1 MSAAFAL
8 GNLAGVIAIR
18 PEDAILTA
26 ELQAGSEEAFSQ
38 LIAQYHAPVYSL
50 ISRVLNDPSDAPDI
64 TQDVFIKVYRGIHNF
79 HGDSSLRTWIYRIAL
94 REASN
99 QRRWWSRHRGR
110 EVTLEAQT
118 DAQSDAGERHNSMCL
133 KDTLADEHESPFE
146 AAAHEEI
153 RARVELE
160 LRQLP
165 EPFRTVVI
173 LRDLEGLAYDEIA
186 EILGAQLGTVKS
198 RLVRG
203 RAMLRA
209 RLGDFVAQARLQTQ
223 TRAEQSQERPQTS
236 VSSNRPAKSVRPIV
250 ERNACEEAI

>member
-8 GNLAGVIAIR
+8 GNLAGVVAIR
-18 PEDAILTA
+18 AEDAVLTA
-26 ELQAGSEEAFSQ
+26 ELQSGSEEAFSL

-50 ISRVLNDPSDAPDI
+50 ISRLLKDPSDAPDI
-64 TQDVFIKVYRGIHNF
+64 TQDVFIKVFRGIRNF

-94 REASN
+94 HEASN

-110 EVTLEAQT
+110 EVTIEAET
-118 DAQSDAGERHNSMCL
+118 DAAERGHSICL
-133 KDTLADEHESPFE
+133 KDMLVDEHESPFE

-153 RARVELE
+153 RARVESE

-173 LRDLEGLAYDEIA
+173 LRDLEGMAYDEIA
-186 EILGAQLGTVKS
+186 EILGTQLGTIKS

-203 RAMLRA
+203 RAMLRI
-209 RLGDFVAQARLQTQ
+209 RLGDFIARAQQRPSVTSSIPARAATV
-223 TRAEQSQERPQTS
+223 TMCRD
-236 VSSNRPAKSVRPIV
+236 
-250 ERNACEEAI
+250 ACKEAL

>member
-1 MSAAFAL
+1 MSAAHAL
-8 GNLAGVIAIR
+8 GNLAGVITMR
-18 PEDAILTA
+18 PEDAVLTA

-64 TQDVFIKVYRGIHNF
+64 TQDVFIKVFRGIRSF

-110 EVTLEAQT
+110 EVTIEHPAEADQR
-118 DAQSDAGERHNSMCL
+118 ERSFCL
-133 KDTLADEHESPFE
+133 KDTLADKNESPFE
-146 AAAHEEI
+146 AAAHAEI
-153 RARVELE
+153 RARVEAE
-160 LRQLP
+160 LHRLP
-165 EPFRTVVI
+165 EPFRTVVV

-203 RAMLRA
+203 RALLRQ
-209 RLGDFVAQARLQTQ
+209 RLGDFVVQAKIQSRSSAAVPGQNESTTSSRLPR
-223 TRAEQSQERPQTS
+223 RAGARS
-236 VSSNRPAKSVRPIV
+236 A
-250 ERNACEEAI
+250 AYEEAI

>member
-18 PEDAILTA
+18 PEDAALTA

-38 LIAQYHAPVYSL
+38 LIAQYHAPVYNL
-50 ISRVLNDPSDAPDI
+50 VSRVLNDPSDAPDI
-64 TQDVFIKVYRGIHNF
+64 TQDVFIKVFRGIGGF

-110 EVTLEAQT
+110 EVTLETQT
-118 DAQSDAGERHNSMCL
+118 ETDGQHALCL

-146 AAAHEEI
+146 AAAHEEV

-173 LRDLEGLAYDEIA
+173 LRDLEGMAYDEIA
-186 EILGAQLGTVKS
+186 EILGANLGTVKS

-203 RAMLRA
+203 RAMLRV
-209 RLGDFVAQARLQTQ
+209 RLGDFVTQAR
-223 TRAEQSQERPQTS
+223 TRAEQQNYEAGVTS
-236 VSSNRPAKSVRPIV
+236 IRSAKKSRSAVQS
-250 ERNACEEAI
+250 NACEEAI

>member
-18 PEDAILTA
+18 PEDAALTV

-50 ISRVLNDPSDAPDI
+50 VSRVLNDPSDAPDI
-64 TQDVFIKVYRGIHNF
+64 TQDVFIKVFRGIHSF

-110 EVTLEAQT
+110 EVTIDTQT
-118 DAQSDAGERHNSMCL
+118 ETDEQHPLCL

-146 AAAHEEI
+146 AAAHEEV

-160 LRQLP
+160 LHQLP
-165 EPFRTVVI
+165 EPYRTVVI
-173 LRDLEGLAYDEIA
+173 LRDLEGMAYDEIA

-203 RAMLRA
+203 RAMLRI
-209 RLGDFVAQARLQTQ
+209 RLGDFVTQAR
-223 TRAEQSQERPQTS
+223 TRAEQQNYESGVTS
-236 VSSNRPAKSVRPIV
+236 IRSAKKSRSAVQS
-250 ERNACEEAI
+250 NACEEAI

>member
-8 GNLAGVIAIR
+8 GNLAGVIGIR
-18 PEDAILTA
+18 GEDAVLTA
-26 ELQAGSEEAFSQ
+26 ELQAGSEEAFTQ

-50 ISRVLNDPSDAPDI
+50 ISRVLTDPSDAPDI
-64 TQDVFIKVYRGIHNF
+64 TQDVFIKVFRGIRSF
-79 HGDSSLRTWIYRIAL
+79 HGDASLRTWIYRIAL

-110 EVTLEAQT
+110 EVTIE
-118 DAQSDAGERHNSMCL
+118 AQSDAAEQNALCL
-133 KDTLADEHESPFE
+133 KDTLADEHDSPFE

-153 RARVELE
+153 RAKVESE
-160 LRQLP
+160 LRKLP

-173 LRDLEGLAYDEIA
+173 LRDLEGMAYDEIA

-203 RAMLRA
+203 RAMLRL
-209 RLGDFVAQARLQTQ
+209 RLGDFVARTQ
-223 TRAEQSQERPQTS
+223 QRPGVTS
-236 VSSNRPAKSVRPIV
+236 SRPAQSSCAGGQRDV
-250 ERNACEEAI
+250 CEEAI

>member
-18 PEDAILTA
+18 TEDAVLTA
-26 ELQAGSEEAFSQ
+26 ELQAGSEEAFAL
-38 LIAQYHAPVYSL
+38 LISQYHAPVYSL

-64 TQDVFIKVYRGIHNF
+64 TQDVFIKVFRGIRQF

-110 EVTLEAQT
+110 EVTIETQT
-118 DAQSDAGERHNSMCL
+118 GVGSDSGESFCL
-133 KDTLADEHESPFE
+133 KDMLIDEHASPFE
-146 AAAHEEI
+146 QAAHEEI
-153 RARVELE
+153 RAKVERE

-165 EPFRTVVI
+165 EPFRTVVV
-173 LRDLEGLAYDEIA
+173 LRDLEGMAYDEIA
-186 EILGAQLGTVKS
+186 EILGTQLGTVKS

-203 RAMLRA
+203 RAMLRL
-209 RLGDFVAQARLQTQ
+209 RLTDFIA
-223 TRAEQSQERPQTS
+223 QSQTHPGPTS
-236 VSSNRPAKSVRPIV
+236 APRPARQSSSSMQGDT
-250 ERNACEEAI
+250 CQEAV

>member
-18 PEDAILTA
+18 TEDSVLTA
-26 ELQAGSEEAFSQ
+26 ELQAGSEEAFSL
-38 LIAQYHAPVYSL
+38 LISQYHAPVYSL

-64 TQDVFIKVYRGIHNF
+64 TQDVFIKVFRGIRHF

-110 EVTLEAQT
+110 EVTIETPTGVGA
-118 DAQSDAGERHNSMCL
+118 DSGESFCL
-133 KDTLADEHESPFE
+133 KDMLIDEHASPFE
-146 AAAHEEI
+146 QAAHEEI
-153 RARVELE
+153 RAKLERE

-173 LRDLEGLAYDEIA
+173 LRDLEGMAYDEIA
-186 EILGAQLGTVKS
+186 EIVGTQLGTVKS

-203 RAMLRA
+203 RAMLRL
-209 RLGDFVAQARLQTQ
+209 RLTDFIA
-223 TRAEQSQERPQTS
+223 QSQTHPGPASAPRAVRE
-236 VSSNRPAKSVRPIV
+236 SSSSMQGD
-250 ERNACEEAI
+250 ACQEAV

>member
-1 MSAAFAL
+1 MSAAFTL
-8 GNLAGVIAIR
+8 GNLAGVLGIR
-18 PEDAILTA
+18 AEDATLTA
-26 ELQAGSEEAFSQ
+26 ELKAGSEEAFAL
-38 LIAQYHAPVYSL
+38 LIAQYHAPVYNL
-50 ISRVLNDPSDAPDI
+50 IARVLNDPSDAPDI
-64 TQDVFIKVYRGIHNF
+64 TQDVFIKVFRGIRNF

-110 EVTLEAQT
+110 EVTIEAQI
-118 DAQSDAGERHNSMCL
+118 DADAGEQYSSICL

-173 LRDLEGLAYDEIA
+173 LRDLEGMAYDEIA

-203 RAMLRA
+203 RALLRV
-209 RLGDFVAQARLQTQ
+209 RLGDFVAQPRLQTQ
-223 TRAEQSQERPQTS
+223 TRAEQSQERPQS
-236 VSSNRPAKSVRPIV
+236 GVSSNRPAKSVRPTV

>member
-8 GNLAGVIAIR
+8 GNLAGIVAIR
-18 PEDAILTA
+18 GEDAVLTA
-26 ELQAGSEEAFSQ
+26 ELQAGSEEAFTL

-50 ISRVLNDPSDAPDI
+50 ISRVLTDPSDAPDI
-64 TQDVFIKVYRGIHNF
+64 TQDVFIKVFRGIRSF

-110 EVTLEAQT
+110 EVTIEAQT
-118 DAQSDAGERHNSMCL
+118 DAGEQQNAMCL

-153 RARVELE
+153 RAKVESE
-160 LRQLP
+160 LRKLP

-173 LRDLEGLAYDEIA
+173 LRDLEGMAYDEIA
-186 EILGAQLGTVKS
+186 EILGTQLGTVKS

-203 RAMLRA
+203 RSMLRL
-209 RLGDFVAQARLQTQ
+209 RLGDFVARSQVRF
-223 TRAEQSQERPQTS
+223 QERPSVTS
-236 VSSNRPAKSVRPIV
+236 SRPAQKSRSAMQSD
-250 ERNACEEAI
+250 ACEEAI

>member
-18 PEDAILTA
+18 AEDAVLTA

-64 TQDVFIKVYRGIHNF
+64 TQDVFIKVFRGIRSF

-110 EVTLEAQT
+110 EVTIDAPADT
-118 DAQSDAGERHNSMCL
+118 DEHHNNLCL

-153 RARVELE
+153 RARVESE

-173 LRDLEGLAYDEIA
+173 LRDLEGMAYDEIA

-203 RAMLRA
+203 RAMLRL
-209 RLGDFVAQARLQTQ
+209 RLGDFVVQARTRTHHLQ
-223 TRAEQSQERPQTS
+223 SHPRPD
-236 VSSNRPAKSVRPIV
+236 VISNRPPHAACAMVQQ
-250 ERNACEEAI
+250 NTCEEAI